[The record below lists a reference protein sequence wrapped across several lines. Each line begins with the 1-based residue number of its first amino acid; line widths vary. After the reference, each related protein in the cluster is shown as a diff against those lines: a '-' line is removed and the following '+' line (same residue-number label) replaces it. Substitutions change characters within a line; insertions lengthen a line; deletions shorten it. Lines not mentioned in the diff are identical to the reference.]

1 MQIRRRPP
9 NPLVRV
15 AHLTYAT
22 PHPEGEPRHILEK
35 IVWAKGKELEQARQ
49 RVPLQELQ
57 QQVEQLPPTRGFRR
71 ALQQAPRKPAV
82 VAEIKKASPSQGV
95 IREDFDPV
103 SLARAYAV
111 AGASCLSVLTD
122 QQFFQ
127 GGFDVL
133 SAVREVVPLPLL
145 CKDFIL
151 SPYQLFQARAAGAD
165 AALLIAAILS
175 DQEIRY
181 LRKIADQLGLDCLVE
196 VHNDEETE
204 RALALGVDLMGINNR
219 DLTTFTTDL
228 SVTQRLATTYRQA
241 LCQGGVLLVSE
252 SGLKTHEDLQRVG
265 AAGVGAVLVGE
276 ALMRQP
282 DVAAAL
288 RALRGVAPQP
298 SPLPQQQ

>member
-1 MQIRRRPP
+1 MKTLIPSPLPVPTPLPVPPASRCSRISSFSKGALTCSVPCARPC
-9 NPLVRV
+9 LYRCS
-15 AHLTYAT
+15 
-22 PHPEGEPRHILEK
+22 
-35 IVWAKGKELEQARQ
+35 ARTSFS
-49 RVPLQELQ
+49 
-57 QQVEQLPPTRGFRR
+57 PPTSFSRRG
-71 ALQQAPRKPAV
+71 
-82 VAEIKKASPSQGV
+82 
-95 IREDFDPV
+95 
-103 SLARAYAV
+103 
-111 AGASCLSVLTD
+111 
-122 QQFFQ
+122 
-127 GGFDVL
+127 
-133 SAVREVVPLPLL
+133 
-145 CKDFIL
+145 
-151 SPYQLFQARAAGAD
+151 AAGAD

-288 RALRGVAPQP
+288 RALRGMAPQY